1 MFIHIYIYIY
11 IIYYDLGESIHLR
24 LHPKMDGSRWSY
36 QRARTPVRVPRRI
49 TDCNPA
55 GGRSKRARIHAF
67 FRLINGRSGHGFT
80 RKNCGKNW
88 DEMDLTL
95 NTIKNPGVQIVGS
108 PSRSLE
114 LVATLSGALYVE
126 SALFPPQGILL
137 LHRGRGF
144 ESVQRCSKAR
154 VNSKEKVAWSERS
167 VRTWLELFRV

>member
-1 MFIHIYIYIY
+1 VSLFIWGYTPKWMVQDDPTKEQPGPQWEFQGGSQIATLQAA
-11 IIYYDLGESIHLR
+11 DL
-24 LHPKMDGSRWSY
+24 
-36 QRARTPVRVPRRI
+36 
-49 TDCNPA
+49 
-55 GGRSKRARIHAF
+55 RARIHVF
-67 FRLINGRSGHGFT
+67 FRLINGRNGHGFA
-80 RKNCGKNW
+80 RKNCRKNW

-114 LVATLSGALYVE
+114 LVATLSGALCVE